1 MALRLSYSPQS
12 MPTDEGRSFLRQYV
26 RKEFRARAASIRNAE
41 DAQQTLQLAH
51 TTLLS
56 IVEESQKQ
64 KR

>member
-1 MALRLSYSPQS
+1 